1 MRTLKFILG
10 IICVVASLCSGIV
23 ALAAYAAVHWSRLDP
38 VVFYAVVSAL
48 VFCSLGL
55 GAVGLFI
62 IVKRQ
67 APIPT
72 KALTLVVVGIL
83 AGIAILSAHGMTSLE
98 MAAEEIRKIHD
109 DLTKLGIKSIEPPK
123 PWDASKWAERP

>member
-1 MRTLKFILG
+1 
-10 IICVVASLCSGIV
+10 
-23 ALAAYAAVHWSRLDP
+23 LAAYAAVHWSRLDP